1 MPTPRIV
8 IATTAT
14 VAALLIGGTAIA
26 TAATADTSSTATPRP
41 VAVQDGS
48 STTTVPTTVPVTTQ
62 AGSTRVGEISR
73 DEAVAI
79 ALAHM
84 GTGRVTEI
92 EREFEHGRL
101 EWKVEIV
108 GRTGEHDVRVDAT
121 TGAITRVDADDRRDD
136 DRGSD
141 DRDRDDR
148 GWDDRSWDD
157 RSWDDRSWDDRSWD
171 DRSWDDR
178 SWDDRSW

>member
-1 MPTPRIV
+1 MPTPRTV

-26 TAATADTSSTATPRP
+26 TAATNDTSATATPRP

-48 STTTVPTTVPVTTQ
+48 STTTVPTTVPITTP
-62 AGSTRVGEISR
+62 AGSTRAGELSR
-73 DEAVAI
+73 DEAAGI
-79 ALAHM
+79 ALAHV
-84 GTGRVTEI
+84 GAGRVTEI
-92 EREFEHGRL
+92 EREFEHGRR

-121 TGAITRVDADDRRDD
+121 TGAITRVDADDDRRD
-136 DRGSD
+136 D

-148 GWDDRSWDD
+148 GGHR
-157 RSWDDRSWDDRSWD
+157 
-171 DRSWDDR
+171 
-178 SWDDRSW
+178 